1 MSQTNGFWK
10 VVPPTAKIIA
20 AISYVGFGLLMRFA
34 MLPTDPDMR
43 QWLDWQKDLFSA
55 GVPLVVP
62 LYVLVVGYVYGDAKR
77 RGMRRVMWAILAC
90 LPYFVGVIA
99 YFILRDPLPRPCPNC
114 QTVVRAAFPFC
125 PKCGTSV
132 TRFCSQCRHAAEPTW
147 AHCPYCGANLAA
159 GLPTTAGPGE

>member
-77 RGMRRVMWAILAC
+77 RGMRRVMWTILAC